1 MRIIKNLFKWLVVLP
16 IIYLIGIL
24 SLVVFG
30 ITLVISDNTKW
41 KWPGKVLVGLS
52 NFYRF
57 LGTIENW

>member
-1 MRIIKNLFKWLVVLP
+1 MYIIKKIFKWLIVLP

-41 KWPGKVLVGLS
+41 YWPSKVLASLS

-57 LGTIENW
+57 LATIENW

>member
-1 MRIIKNLFKWLVVLP
+1 MYIIKRIFKWLIVLP

-24 SLVVFG
+24 SLFVFG

-41 KWPGKVLVGLS
+41 IWPGNVLVSLS

-57 LGTIENW
+57 LATIENW